1 MAGIFCGMFLFTV
14 RISASPLIKLENVRY
29 YSYPEYTRVVLDL
42 SGPIKISERALK
54 EESKSRLF
62 FDLKGCRLSSS
73 YPSSKKNEINVRSGN
88 LNRIRIGS
96 WNSRDIRVVFDFDKI
111 GNYNRFYLPSPFR
124 IVFDIYRRDVFV
136 THSRDLR
143 NHPEPATGQPSMAR
157 QLGLGVHRIVV
168 DPGHG
173 GKDPGTVN
181 SLLGIREKELTLDI
195 AKRLQSMLRE
205 HAEFEII
212 LTRNRDEYLSLEERT
227 AIANSSQGDLF
238 LSIHINSAPRK
249 DARGVE
255 TYFLN
260 ITSDPWA
267 MSVAAQENAMS
278 SKSIGELRTILD
290 RIMINST
297 IEESKILST
306 CLQDNIVGHLR
317 RKYSQVDDLGVKKA
331 PFYVLL
337 GAKMPSAL
345 IEASFLSCRTE
356 AERLETPDYRNSIA
370 AGIYLG
376 VTSFIQSLGKR

>member
-1 MAGIFCGMFLFTV
+1 MAGIFFGVLLFAV
-14 RISASPLIKLENVRY
+14 QIPASPPVKLENIRY

-42 SGPIKISERALK
+42 SGPIQISERALK
-54 EESKSRLF
+54 EEAKSRLF
-62 FDLKGCRLSSS
+62 FDLKGCRLSSD
-73 YPSSKKNEINVRSGN
+73 YPGSKKNEINVRAGN

-96 WNSRDIRVVFDFDKI
+96 WNRRDIRVVFDFDKI
-111 GNYNRFYLPSPFR
+111 GTYNRFYLPSPFR
-124 IVFDIYRRDVFV
+124 IVFDIYRSDVFV

-143 NHPEPATGQPSMAR
+143 GHSVPETGQPSMAR

-260 ITSDPWA
+260 ITTDPWA

-317 RKYSQVDDLGVKKA
+317 RKYNLVDDLGVKKA

-345 IEASFLSCRTE
+345 IEASFLSCTAE
-356 AERLETPDYRNSIA
+356 AERLGTPDYRNSIA

-376 VTSFIQSLGKR
+376 VTSFIQSLGK